1 MILKILTIIMIMKV
15 MMREVMIIMIL
26 SIRIIVKNAIIIRK
40 K

>member
-1 MILKILTIIMIMKV
+1 MIMKV